1 MNETLLP
8 GLLGDIICN
17 LHYLQN
23 KRKLLCFVYLIST
36 AYSLIFLTLEYSRNL
51 KVRNLGLEQLASLQ
65 QASMQRRGRS
75 RWCDD
80 V

>member
-8 GLLGDIICN
+8 GLLGDIICM
-17 LHYLQN
+17 HATY
-23 KRKLLCFVYLIST
+23 RISASCFVYLIST

-65 QASMQRRGRS
+65 QASMQRRDS
-75 RWCDD
+75 REGEQE
-80 V
+80 

>member
-17 LHYLQN
+17 LQN

-65 QASMQRRGRS
+65 QASMQRRDS
-75 RWCDD
+75 REGEQE
-80 V
+80 